1 MCRFIIKNYIIN
13 KKINDKINNVILQVV
28 NTMDK
33 KDFREQIKYDK
44 DNNAEG
50 VIEEVALKFGYSQE
64 LKDLLLKIY
73 NRVYSNSSYEVQ
85 QNFLQTLN
93 EVPIVVVDKMTPELY
108 GELQDEYLGKDRVQI
123 EEEAIN
129 TVLEYENVAKFL
141 GIEPQEVDDEL
152 YRGVGIH
159 GLVPSSYHG
168 LMDSI
173 GQKIQMV
180 LGKSS
185 LEQIRLF
192 DNKKAIEEF
201 NQRGA
206 QTQYWQERAHSEEE
220 MKKKKEILEAPE
232 STSWKEFCQ
241 KNYDTYFGIHDGETP
256 IQRIDNVLRQVY
268 DMKMVKYNIPLEE
281 YNKIILNILGEAYY
295 VLNQMEAER
304 ESNLEKQKE

>member
-1 MCRFIIKNYIIN
+1 
-13 KKINDKINNVILQVV
+13 
-28 NTMDK
+28 MDK

-141 GIEPQEVDDEL
+141 GIEQQEVDDEL

-241 KNYDTYFGIHDGETP
+241 KNYDTYFEIHDGETP

>member
-206 QTQYWQERAHSEEE
+206 QT
-220 MKKKKEILEAPE
+220 
-232 STSWKEFCQ
+232 
-241 KNYDTYFGIHDGETP
+241 
-256 IQRIDNVLRQVY
+256 
-268 DMKMVKYNIPLEE
+268 
-281 YNKIILNILGEAYY
+281 
-295 VLNQMEAER
+295 
-304 ESNLEKQKE
+304 